1 MYRLRFTQPSS
12 VVETL
17 YIETG
22 SITIDARGS
31 YAVPSGKLLSVEID
45 GKWVDPESVQ
55 TALNLMGNAD
65 YTRWSDDLDEDDLA
79 ALVGEAMADKEADWA
94 DAARDFAAE

>member
-1 MYRLRFTQPSS
+1 MRRPRFSPPSS

-17 YIETG
+17 CIETG

-45 GKWVDPESVQ
+45 GKWLEPKDVQ
-55 TALNLMGNAD
+55 TGLSFMGNAD